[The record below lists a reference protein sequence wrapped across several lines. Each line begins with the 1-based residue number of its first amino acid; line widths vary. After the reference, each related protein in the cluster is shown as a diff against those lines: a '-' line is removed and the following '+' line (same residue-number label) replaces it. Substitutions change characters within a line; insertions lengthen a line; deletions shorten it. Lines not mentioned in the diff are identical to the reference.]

1 MSSSTP
7 TARLPLGTP
16 DLRLG
21 PLPTAPSSTGSSG
34 NSTVTQIT
42 KPPGGGAGRQHGCAA
57 EQPPQH
63 GNEAAR
69 TPALQGIRGLCGH
82 CRPALASLL
91 TVALKGRGRVET
103 LPALLP
109 QARGGPAE
117 GGEVEGLTAGSPCIS
132 ENLVR
137 ASKRHGV
144 TPVSHR
150 LSGRKGSYFV
160 RFSQPGRHSQAWSPS
175 TPHARAK
182 APRPAGGARGPA
194 CPTGAGSGVQGED
207 KHRHVL
213 QRAMLAQ
220 TCQAVLVTPSVP
232 AGQRQGRQEGGQEA
246 PCRP

>member
-1 MSSSTP
+1 MW
-7 TARLPLGTP
+7 
-16 DLRLG
+16 
-21 PLPTAPSSTGSSG
+21 PLPASPRQPANCGPKREGACGDAASPSAPGTGRASRG
-34 NSTVTQIT
+34 RG
-42 KPPGGGAGRQHGCAA
+42 GGGADGC
-57 EQPPQH
+57 
-63 GNEAAR
+63 
-69 TPALQGIRGLCGH
+69 
-82 CRPALASLL
+82 
-91 TVALKGRGRVET
+91 
-103 LPALLP
+103 
-109 QARGGPAE
+109 
-117 GGEVEGLTAGSPCIS
+117 SPCIS

-144 TPVSHR
+144 TPESHR

-182 APRPAGGARGPA
+182 APRPAGGARAPA
-194 CPTGAGSGVQGED
+194 CPMGAGSGVQGED